1 MQTQKNIFYNV
12 LLAVSQVLFPL
23 ITFPYLARVL
33 GPEHLGLFNFADSY
47 ARYFALVAAMG
58 ISVYGVREIAKNQD
72 NPEALTY
79 VFVEIFLINFIAT
92 CLLSGFYLITI
103 WQVQKL
109 HIEQSLFYW
118 SFIFFFVQVFV
129 LEWFFT
135 GINQFKFIALR
146 FFVIRVCF
154 IISVFYFIR
163 ESSDYLKYMQL
174 QVALQILLG
183 VINLRYLTKFLH
195 LRNVKIK
202 FISLKK
208 HIKPLFILF
217 LTLFSISI
225 YLHFDTVILAMLSNN
240 ESVGYYSSS
249 LKLVKIIIA
258 VLAAISSAMIPKMV
272 QIFNQGNELQFN
284 KMVQLSF
291 ELIIHIG
298 IPISFLVCL
307 MAPEI
312 IQILFGVNY
321 QRSILPLQ
329 ITSPLIIIV
338 SLSTIFGFQILS
350 VHTRDKYILK
360 AAVSGMLVSLILSF
374 ILIPIYHEIGASITI
389 LLTEIVVLGS
399 FIYASLQLVQLSNTR
414 KLIYN
419 EIIALLPYL
428 LIVFCARY
436 FKIDSVIL
444 KVLLILLFSLIWFL
458 VLHFILFSTSTIKI
472 QFNQV
477 LMRYIKK

>member
-1 MQTQKNIFYNV
+1 
-12 LLAVSQVLFPL
+12 
-23 ITFPYLARVL
+23 
-33 GPEHLGLFNFADSY
+33 
-47 ARYFALVAAMG
+47 
-58 ISVYGVREIAKNQD
+58 
-72 NPEALTY
+72 
-79 VFVEIFLINFIAT
+79 
-92 CLLSGFYLITI
+92 
-103 WQVQKL
+103 
-109 HIEQSLFYW
+109 
-118 SFIFFFVQVFV
+118 
-129 LEWFFT
+129 
-135 GINQFKFIALR
+135 
-146 FFVIRVCF
+146 
-154 IISVFYFIR
+154 
-163 ESSDYLKYMQL
+163 
-174 QVALQILLG
+174 
-183 VINLRYLTKFLH
+183 
-195 LRNVKIK
+195 
-202 FISLKK
+202 
-208 HIKPLFILF
+208 
-217 LTLFSISI
+217 
-225 YLHFDTVILAMLSNN
+225 MLSNN

-249 LKLVKIIIA
+249 LKFVKIIIA

-284 KMVQLSF
+284 KMVQSSF

-350 VHTRDKYILK
+350 VHARDKYILK

-374 ILIPIYHEIGASITI
+374 LLIPRYHEIGASITI
-389 LLTEIVVLGS
+389 LLTEIVVLSS
-399 FIYASLQLVQLSNTR
+399 FIYASFQLVQLSNTR

-444 KVLLILLFSLIWFL
+444 KVLLILSFSLIWFL

>member
-1 MQTQKNIFYNV
+1 
-12 LLAVSQVLFPL
+12 
-23 ITFPYLARVL
+23 
-33 GPEHLGLFNFADSY
+33 
-47 ARYFALVAAMG
+47 
-58 ISVYGVREIAKNQD
+58 
-72 NPEALTY
+72 
-79 VFVEIFLINFIAT
+79 
-92 CLLSGFYLITI
+92 
-103 WQVQKL
+103 
-109 HIEQSLFYW
+109 
-118 SFIFFFVQVFV
+118 
-129 LEWFFT
+129 
-135 GINQFKFIALR
+135 
-146 FFVIRVCF
+146 
-154 IISVFYFIR
+154 
-163 ESSDYLKYMQL
+163 MQL

-284 KMVQLSF
+284 RMVQSSF

-312 IQILFGVNY
+312 IQILFGMNY

-360 AAVSGMLVSLILSF
+360 AAVSGMLVSLIFSF
-374 ILIPIYHEIGASITI
+374 LLIPRYHEIGASITI
-389 LLTEIVVLGS
+389 LLTEIVVLSS
-399 FIYASLQLVQLSNTR
+399 FIYASFQLVQLSNTR

-436 FKIDSVIL
+436 FKIEVQL
-444 KVLLILLFSLIWFL
+444 KYNLIKYL
-458 VLHFILFSTSTIKI
+458 
-472 QFNQV
+472 
-477 LMRYIKK
+477 